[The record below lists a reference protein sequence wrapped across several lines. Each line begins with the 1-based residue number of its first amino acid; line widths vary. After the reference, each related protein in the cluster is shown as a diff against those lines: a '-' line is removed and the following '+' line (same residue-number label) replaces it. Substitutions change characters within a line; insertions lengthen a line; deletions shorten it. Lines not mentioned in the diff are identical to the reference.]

1 MEPDILRILSILGR
15 PLTNQVEYSQRLI
28 ETGDEY
34 LRTAGLAA
42 LLEFS
47 VCPPALWEQAVRSS
61 RHGLVASKAF
71 KFFLDNYEYELAEGV
86 AAAVDAAEKPETAK
100 LMRATIRLDAS
111 LLIEMHARQ
120 FLVDGRSE
128 HLIAAADEAEKAH
141 GWRASIIWLAR
152 ATALQPI
159 RVDEAYRLL
168 RVLETANQFETIEEI
183 LAIFARGRVF
193 GEMQAIFGGLLKLRR
208 KDFKGAIQAVA
219 KLRLQEMKGGAARLC
234 QINAEALD
242 GLGQYRDAYKW
253 YRLLNKQGVLPGLDK
268 RDFMAAIDRLAGVSY
283 PTLSDDKRGDTVM
296 MTGFPRSGTTLLE
309 HALSAHPSIETFEE
323 IPSVTSLALAIDR
336 AVAAG
341 INSESE
347 RREAFESARRRYYK
361 ELDRRRT
368 KPGASVLIDKLPL
381 RSAWIQILERFFP
394 RQRYIF
400 SIRHPYDVVLS
411 CFKQHFTPNM
421 AMENFRTLEDSC
433 DLYDRVMSLW
443 FGVFPGESE
452 RVLYV
457 RYEELVVNFEEQL
470 KRTLAFLQL
479 PWSDDVLHFAD
490 LSDSRRVATPSYAK
504 VRAGLGLGVQTSW
517 RNYRFAFDNPHGAK
531 LHKWIDRFG
540 YER

>member
-34 LRTAGLAA
+34 LRVAGMAA

-47 VCPPALWEQAVRSS
+47 LWPPVLWEQAVQAS
-61 RHGLVASKAF
+61 RYGLVASKAF
-71 KFFLDNYEYELAEGV
+71 KFFLDNYEYELAERV
-86 AAAVDAAEKPETAK
+86 AAVVAASEKPETAER
-100 LMRATIRLDAS
+100 MRLAIRLDATR
-111 LLIEMHARQ
+111 LIDMHARQ
-120 FLVDGRSE
+120 FLHDGRTE
-128 HLIAAADEAEKAH
+128 HLMNAAEQAEKAL
-141 GWRASIIWLAR
+141 GWRPSIIWLAR

-159 RVDEAYRLL
+159 RVDEAFWLL
-168 RVLETANQFETIEEI
+168 RVLETANQFEAIEEI
-183 LAIFARGRVF
+183 LGIFARGRVF
-193 GEMQAIFGGLLKLRR
+193 GDIQAIFGGVLKLRR
-208 KDFKGAIQAVA
+208 KDFKGAMQAVS
-219 KLRLQEMKGGAARLC
+219 KLRLAEMRNAAPRLC
-234 QINAEALD
+234 QINAEAHE

-253 YRLLNKQGVLPGLDK
+253 YRLMNKQGIQPGLDK
-268 RDFMAAIDRLAGVSY
+268 RDFAVATERLSRISY
-283 PTLSDDKRGDTVM
+283 PTLSEDKRTDTVT

-309 HALSAHPSIETFEE
+309 HALAAHPSVETFEE
-323 IPSVTSLALAIDR
+323 VPSVTSMGLAINR
-336 AVAAG
+336 AVDAG
-341 INSESE
+341 VTGESE
-347 RREAFESARRRYYK
+347 RREAFERARSRYYV
-361 ELDRRRT
+361 ELDRRRS

-381 RSAWIQILERFFP
+381 RSAWIEILEHIFP
-394 RQRYIF
+394 KQRYIF

-411 CFKQHFTPNM
+411 CFKQYFSPNI

-433 DLYDRVMSLW
+433 DLYDLVMSRW
-443 FGVFPGESE
+443 FGVFPGESD

-457 RYEELVVNFEEQL
+457 RYEELVTNFEEQV
-470 KRTLAFLQL
+470 KRTLAFLGL

-490 LSDSRRVATPSYAK
+490 LSESRRVATPSYAK

-517 RNYRFAFDNPHGAK
+517 RNYRFAFDNSHGAK

>member
-1 MEPDILRILSILGR
+1 MEPDILRILAVLGR

-28 ETGDEY
+28 EAGDEY
-34 LRTAGLAA
+34 LRVAGMAA

-47 VCPPALWEQAVRSS
+47 LWPPALWEQAVQAS
-61 RHGLVASKAF
+61 RYGLVASKAF
-71 KFFLDNYEYELAEGV
+71 KFFLDNYEYELAERV
-86 AAAVDAAEKPETAK
+86 AAVVEASEKPETAER
-100 LMRATIRLDAS
+100 MRLAIRLDAPR
-111 LLIEMHARQ
+111 LIDMFARQ
-120 FLVDGRSE
+120 FLHDGRTE
-128 HLIAAADEAEKAH
+128 HLISTADQAEKAH

-168 RVLETANQFETIEEI
+168 RVLETASQFEAIEEI
-183 LAIFARGRVF
+183 LGIFARGRVF
-193 GEMQAIFGGLLKLRR
+193 GEMQAIFDGLLKLRS
-208 KDFKGAIQAVA
+208 KDFKGAMQSVA
-219 KLRLQEMKGGAARLC
+219 KLRLAEMRGGAARLC
-234 QINAEALD
+234 QINAEAHE
-242 GLGQYRDAYKW
+242 GLGQYRDAFKW
-253 YRLLNKQGVLPGLDK
+253 YRQLNKQGMQPGVDK
-268 RDFMAAIDRLAGVSY
+268 RDFMAAIERLSKISY
-283 PTLSDDKRGDTVM
+283 PALADDARTDTVM

-309 HALSAHPSIETFEE
+309 HALSAHPSVETFEE
-323 IPSVTSLALAIDR
+323 IPSVTSMALAIDR
-336 AVAAG
+336 AVEAG
-341 INSESE
+341 IKGESE
-347 RREAFESARRRYYK
+347 RREAFERARARYYV

-368 KPGASVLIDKLPL
+368 RSGANVLIDKLPL
-381 RSAWIQILERFFP
+381 RSAWIQILEHFFP
-394 RQRYIF
+394 KQRYVF

-421 AMENFRTLEDSC
+421 AMENFRTLEDAC

-457 RYEELVVNFEEQL
+457 RYDELVTNFEEQV
-470 KRTLAFLQL
+470 KRTLAFLGL
-479 PWSDDVLHFAD
+479 PWNDAVLHFAN
-490 LSDSRRVATPSYAK
+490 LSESRRVATPSYAK